1 MKPLICPPSSSKI
14 DINIAGGLGFPHV
27 PVGVGKK
34 EHFMAASLFL
44 RIHYYWASCFVLS
57 IILLWAVKILISC
70 ITLTEEAFSRMLTIS
85 MKPLH
90 FLSLHSDYSFAI
102 TRFDSNY

>member
-1 MKPLICPPSSSKI
+1 
-14 DINIAGGLGFPHV
+14 
-27 PVGVGKK
+27 
-34 EHFMAASLFL
+34 
-44 RIHYYWASCFVLS
+44 
-57 IILLWAVKILISC
+57 
-70 ITLTEEAFSRMLTIS
+70 LTEEAFSRMLTIS